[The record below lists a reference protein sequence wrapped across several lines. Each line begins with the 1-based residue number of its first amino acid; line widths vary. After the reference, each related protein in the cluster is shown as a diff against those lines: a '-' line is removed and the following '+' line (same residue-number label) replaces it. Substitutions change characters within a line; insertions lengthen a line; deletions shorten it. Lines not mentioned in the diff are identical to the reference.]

1 MITNFVLGEMIMIK
15 AVLFDFDGV
24 LTIDKT
30 GSTSITNY
38 LSNICGIPLEDVKAC
53 YYKYNKQLLLGE
65 TTHLE
70 IWQDF
75 CKSLGHNIDYD
86 ILIDSFRAT
95 RLDEKMITLVKE
107 LKEKYFVGMIT
118 ENKSDRIST
127 ILEYRGLEEYFD
139 VIAIS
144 ANLHSGKDSDSI
156 FKYVLDV
163 LDISASECLF
173 IDNTEKNLIIPRK
186 MGMAT
191 IFYDDD
197 NRDYDLFVN
206 DLETIILKLR

>member
-1 MITNFVLGEMIMIK
+1 MKVASFPRSRLRRNFTKKCFGLVEGMITNFVLGEMIMIK

-65 TTHLE
+65 ATHLE

-95 RLDEKMITLVKE
+95 RLD
-107 LKEKYFVGMIT
+107 
-118 ENKSDRIST
+118 
-127 ILEYRGLEEYFD
+127 
-139 VIAIS
+139 
-144 ANLHSGKDSDSI
+144 
-156 FKYVLDV
+156 
-163 LDISASECLF
+163 
-173 IDNTEKNLIIPRK
+173 
-186 MGMAT
+186 
-191 IFYDDD
+191 
-197 NRDYDLFVN
+197 
-206 DLETIILKLR
+206 

>member
-1 MITNFVLGEMIMIK
+1 MIK

-107 LKEKYFVGMIT
+107 LKE
-118 ENKSDRIST
+118 
-127 ILEYRGLEEYFD
+127 
-139 VIAIS
+139 
-144 ANLHSGKDSDSI
+144 
-156 FKYVLDV
+156 
-163 LDISASECLF
+163 
-173 IDNTEKNLIIPRK
+173 
-186 MGMAT
+186 
-191 IFYDDD
+191 
-197 NRDYDLFVN
+197 
-206 DLETIILKLR
+206 

>member
-1 MITNFVLGEMIMIK
+1 MITNFELGEMIMIK

-75 CKSLGHNIDYD
+75 CKSLGHNIDYLAYPYGRPSSVSYNVCRLAAK
-86 ILIDSFRAT
+86 IGYVCAFGTIDT
-95 RLDEKMITLVKE
+95 
-107 LKEKYFVGMIT
+107 
-118 ENKSDRIST
+118 T
-127 ILEYRGLEEYFD
+127 I
-139 VIAIS
+139 
-144 ANLHSGKDSDSI
+144 N
-156 FKYVLDV
+156 
-163 LDISASECLF
+163 DISARKLF
-173 IDNTEKNLIIPRK
+173 YLPRIVSK
-186 MGMAT
+186 
-191 IFYDDD
+191 
-197 NRDYDLFVN
+197 
-206 DLETIILKLR
+206 